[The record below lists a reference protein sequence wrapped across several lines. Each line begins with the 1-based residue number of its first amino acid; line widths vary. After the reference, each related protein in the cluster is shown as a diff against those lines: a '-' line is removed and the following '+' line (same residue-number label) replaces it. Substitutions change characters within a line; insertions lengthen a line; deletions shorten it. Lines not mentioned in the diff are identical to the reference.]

1 MKYWM
6 YCFHEQNGE
15 HEYTHRYIYSD
26 KCLEQIGYQDENDD
40 AKILSSFFGDAFNE
54 DNMDSIG
61 YWTDDGMRLV
71 YVEDVIEVEPK
82 QFETL
87 ELAGVYVHENH
98 EPEKENKED
107 KN

>member
-1 MKYWM
+1 
-6 YCFHEQNGE
+6 
-15 HEYTHRYIYSD
+15 
-26 KCLEQIGYQDENDD
+26 
-40 AKILSSFFGDAFNE
+40 
-54 DNMDSIG
+54 MDSKG

-107 KN
+107 KS

>member
-6 YCFHEQNGE
+6 YGFHEQNGE
-15 HEYTHRYIYSD
+15 HEYIHRYIYSD
-26 KCLEQIGYQDENDD
+26 KSLKDMGYHDEEDD
-40 AKILSSFFGDAFNE
+40 IKILSNFFGDEFSE
-54 DNMDSIG
+54 DNTSG
-61 YWTDDGMRLV
+61 TAYWTNDGMRLV
-71 YVEDVIEVEPK
+71 YVYNVVEVKPE